1 MLKRLLLIIVPIA
14 ILAGWYI
21 SRKSAP
27 PQVAFA
33 RVSRETLISTLNT
46 NGKVEP
52 IEWSAIRAET
62 AGAVEKVNVQKGQSV
77 VKGQLLVELES
88 GQARGELAS
97 AQAKI
102 AEANAERQVLST
114 GGRSTELA
122 EIESG
127 LAAARASLVTARREF
142 EATERL
148 VAKQAAT
155 ASDLNTTREA
165 VQKLELQIQSYERRR
180 TALVAPTDRAIADA
194 RVKDAESQANSASH
208 RIELSQIRSPLSGT
222 LYQFDIRQGSYL
234 NPGDLVGSVGRLDKL
249 RVIVYVDEPDLGR
262 VAKGMAVTITW
273 DALPG
278 RRWKGV
284 VEKTPTQVV
293 PLGTRQVGEVNC
305 IIDNPEGTLIPGTN
319 INAEIVSQVVEN
331 ALTIPKEAM
340 RREGPVTGVLK
351 LQGDRTVWQPIKTGA
366 TSVNR
371 IQVLEGLTDS
381 DAVALPV
388 DRPLKSNEQVKPIFR

>member
-1 MLKRLLLIIVPIA
+1 MLKRLLLILVPVA
-14 ILAGWYI
+14 ILAAWLI
-21 SRKSAP
+21 SRRGGV
-27 PQVAFA
+27 PQVSFA

-52 IEWSAIRAET
+52 IEWSAVRSET
-62 AGAVEKVNVQKGQSV
+62 AGAVDKVNVVKGQAV
-77 VKGQLLVELES
+77 ARGQLLVELDA

-102 AEANAERQVLST
+102 AQANAERQVLST
-114 GGRSTELA
+114 GGRSTEIA

-127 LAAARASLVTARREF
+127 LAAVRASLVNARREL

-148 VAKQAAT
+148 AAKQAAT
-155 ASDLNTTREA
+155 SSDLNAARET
-165 VQKLELQIQSYERRR
+165 VQKLELQIQSYDRRR
-180 TALVAPTDRAIADA
+180 SALVAPTDRTIADA
-194 RVKDAESQANSASH
+194 RVRDMQALADAASR
-208 RIELSQIRSPLSGT
+208 RIEVSQIRSPLAGI
-222 LYQFDIRQGSYL
+222 LYQFDIRKGAYL
-234 NPGDLVGSVGRLDKL
+234 NPGDLVGSVGRLSQV

-262 VAKGMAVTITW
+262 VSKGMAVTISW

-278 RRWKGV
+278 RHWKGV
-284 VEKTPTQVV
+284 VEKTPTQIV

-305 IIDNPEGTLIPGTN
+305 IIDNPEATLIPGTN

-340 RREGPVTGVLK
+340 RREGTQAGVFK
-351 LQGDRTVWQPIKTGA
+351 LQGDRIVWQPVKTGA
-366 TSVNR
+366 ASVNR
-371 IQVLEGLTDS
+371 IQVLNGLNDS

-388 DRPLKSNEQVKPIFR
+388 DMPLTSNTQVKPIFP

>member
-1 MLKRLLLIIVPIA
+1 MLKRLLLILVPIA
-14 ILAGWYI
+14 VLAAWLI
-21 SRKSAP
+21 SRRGAVPEVS
-27 PQVAFA
+27 FA

-52 IEWSAIRAET
+52 IEWSAIRSET
-62 AGAVEKVNVQKGQSV
+62 AGAVDKVNVVKGQAV
-77 VKGQLLVELES
+77 ARGQLLVELDA

-102 AEANAERQVLST
+102 AQANAERQLLSS
-114 GGRSTELA
+114 GGRSTEIA

-127 LAAARASLVTARREF
+127 LAAARASLVNARREL

-155 ASDLNTTREA
+155 SSDLNAAREA
-165 VQKLELQIQSYERRR
+165 VQKLELQIQSYDRRR
-180 TALVAPTDRAIADA
+180 SALVAPTDRTIADA
-194 RVKDAESQANSASH
+194 RVRDMQALADAASR
-208 RIELSQIRSPLSGT
+208 RIELSQIRSPLAGI
-222 LYQFDIRQGSYL
+222 LYQFDIRKGAYL
-234 NPGDLVGSVGRLDKL
+234 NPGDLVGSVGRLGQV

-262 VAKGMAVTITW
+262 VSKGMAVTISW

-278 RRWKGV
+278 RHWKGV
-284 VEKTPTQVV
+284 VEKTPTQIV

-305 IIDNPEGTLIPGTN
+305 IIDNPDATLIPGTN
-319 INAEIVSQVVEN
+319 INAEIISQVVQN

-340 RREGPVTGVLK
+340 RREGTQTGVLK
-351 LQGDRTVWQPIKTGA
+351 LQGDRIAWQPVKTGA

-371 IQVLEGLTDS
+371 IQVLEGLNDK

-388 DRPLKSNEQVKPIFR
+388 DRPLTSNEQVNPIFP

>member
-1 MLKRLLLIIVPIA
+1 MLKRFLLILFPVV
-14 ILAGWYI
+14 ILAAWLL
-21 SRKSAP
+21 SRRGEV
-27 PQVAFA
+27 PQVSFA
-33 RVSRETLISTLNT
+33 RVARETLVSTLNT

-52 IEWSAIRAET
+52 IEWSAIRSET
-62 AGAVEKVNVQKGQSV
+62 AGSVEKVNVGKGQLV
-77 VKGQLLVELES
+77 AKGQLLVELDS

-102 AEANAERQVLST
+102 AQANAARQVLST
-114 GGRSTELA
+114 GGPSTEIA

-127 LAAARASLVTARREF
+127 LAAARASLTNARRDL

-155 ASDLNTTREA
+155 SSDLNLAREA

-180 TALVAPTDRAIADA
+180 SALVAPTDRTIADA
-194 RVKDAESQANSASH
+194 RVRDMQALADSATR

-222 LYQFDIRQGSYL
+222 LYQFDTRQGAYL
-234 NPGDLVGSVGRLDKL
+234 NPGDLVGSVGRLDKV

-262 VAKGMAVTITW
+262 VAKGMTVTISW

-278 RRWKGV
+278 RHWKGV
-284 VEKTPTQVV
+284 VEKTPTQIV

-305 IIDNPEGTLIPGTN
+305 IIDNPESTLIPGTN
-319 INAEIVSQVVEN
+319 INAEITSQIVEN
-331 ALTIPKEAM
+331 ALTIPKEVM
-340 RREGPVTGVLK
+340 RREGTQTGVFK
-351 LQGDRTVWQPIKTGA
+351 LEGERIVWQPVKTGA

-371 IQVLEGLTDS
+371 IQVLEGLNDK

-388 DRPLKSNEQVKPIFR
+388 DRPLTSNMVVKPQIP

>member
-1 MLKRLLLIIVPIA
+1 MLKRLLLILVPVA
-14 ILAGWYI
+14 ILAAWLI
-21 SRKSAP
+21 SRRGGV
-27 PQVAFA
+27 PQVSFA
-33 RVSRETLISTLNT
+33 RGSRETLISTLNT

-52 IEWSAIRAET
+52 IEWSAVRSET
-62 AGAVEKVNVQKGQSV
+62 AGAVDKVNVVKGQAV
-77 VKGQLLVELES
+77 ARGQLLVELDA

-102 AEANAERQVLST
+102 AQANAERQVLST
-114 GGRSTELA
+114 GGRSTEIA

-127 LAAARASLVTARREF
+127 LAAVRASLVNARREL

-155 ASDLNTTREA
+155 SSDLNAARET
-165 VQKLELQIQSYERRR
+165 VQKLELQIQSYDRRR
-180 TALVAPTDRAIADA
+180 SALVAPTDRTIADA
-194 RVKDAESQANSASH
+194 RVRDMQALADAASR
-208 RIELSQIRSPLSGT
+208 RIEVSQIRSPLAGI
-222 LYQFDIRQGSYL
+222 LYQFDVRNGAYL
-234 NPGDLVGSVGRLDKL
+234 NPGDLVGSVGRLNQV

-262 VAKGMAVTITW
+262 VSKGMAVTISW

-278 RRWKGV
+278 RHWKGV
-284 VEKTPTQVV
+284 VEKTPTQIV

-305 IIDNPEGTLIPGTN
+305 IIDNPEATLIPGTN

-340 RREGPVTGVLK
+340 RREGTQAGVFK
-351 LQGDRTVWQPIKTGA
+351 LQGDRIVWQPVKTGA
-366 TSVNR
+366 ASVNR
-371 IQVLEGLTDS
+371 IQVLEGLNDS

-388 DRPLKSNEQVKPIFR
+388 DMPLTSNTQVKPIFP

>member
-1 MLKRLLLIIVPIA
+1 MLKRLLLILVPVA
-14 ILAGWYI
+14 ILAAWLI
-21 SRKSAP
+21 SRNGDV
-27 PQVAFA
+27 PQISFA
-33 RVSRETLISTLNT
+33 RVLRETLISTLNT

-52 IEWSAIRAET
+52 IEWSAIRSET
-62 AGAVEKVNVQKGQSV
+62 AGAVDKVNVVKGQAV
-77 VKGQLLVELES
+77 ATGQLLVELDA
-88 GQARGELAS
+88 GPARDDLAS

-102 AEANAERQVLST
+102 AQANAERQVLST
-114 GGRSTELA
+114 GGRSTEIA

-127 LAAARASLVTARREF
+127 LAAARASLVSARREL

-155 ASDLNTTREA
+155 SGDLNAAREA

-180 TALVAPTDRAIADA
+180 NALVAPTDRTIADA
-194 RVKDAESQANSASH
+194 RVRDMQALAAAASR

-222 LYQFDIRQGSYL
+222 LYQFDIRNGAYL
-234 NPGDLVGSVGRLDKL
+234 NPGDLVGSVGRLDKV

-262 VAKGMAVTITW
+262 VAKGMAVTISW

-278 RRWKGV
+278 RHWKGV
-284 VEKTPTQVV
+284 VEKTPTQIV

-319 INAEIVSQVVEN
+319 INAEITSQVVEN
-331 ALTIPKEAM
+331 ALTIPKEVM
-340 RREGPVTGVLK
+340 RREGTQAGVFK
-351 LQGDRTVWQPIKTGA
+351 LQGDRIVWQPVKTGA

-371 IQVLEGLTDS
+371 VQVLEGLNDG

-388 DRPLKSNEQVKPIFR
+388 DRPLTSNTQVKPIFP

>member
-1 MLKRLLLIIVPIA
+1 MLKRLLLILVPVA
-14 ILAGWYI
+14 ILAAWLI
-21 SRKSAP
+21 SRRGGV
-27 PQVAFA
+27 PQVSFA

-52 IEWSAIRAET
+52 IEWSAVRSET
-62 AGAVEKVNVQKGQSV
+62 AGAVDKVNVVKGQAV
-77 VKGQLLVELES
+77 ARGQLLVELDA

-102 AEANAERQVLST
+102 AQANAERQVLST
-114 GGRSTELA
+114 GGRSTEIA

-127 LAAARASLVTARREF
+127 LAAVRASLVNARREL

-148 VAKQAAT
+148 AAKQAAT
-155 ASDLNTTREA
+155 SSDLNSAREA
-165 VQKLELQIQSYERRR
+165 VQRLELQIQSYDRRR
-180 TALVAPTDRAIADA
+180 SALVAPTDRTIADA
-194 RVKDAESQANSASH
+194 RVRDMQALADAASR
-208 RIELSQIRSPLSGT
+208 RIEVSQIRSPLAGI
-222 LYQFDIRQGSYL
+222 LYQFDIRKGAYL
-234 NPGDLVGSVGRLDKL
+234 NPGDLVGSVGRLSQV

-262 VAKGMAVTITW
+262 VSKGMAVTISW

-278 RRWKGV
+278 RHWKGV
-284 VEKTPTQVV
+284 VEKTPTQIV

-305 IIDNPEGTLIPGTN
+305 IIDNPEATLIPGTN

-340 RREGPVTGVLK
+340 RREGTQAGVFK
-351 LQGDRTVWQPIKTGA
+351 LQGDRIVWQPVKTGA
-366 TSVNR
+366 ASVNR
-371 IQVLEGLTDS
+371 IQVLNGLNDS

-388 DRPLKSNEQVKPIFR
+388 DMPLTSNTQVKPIFP

>member
-1 MLKRLLLIIVPIA
+1 MLKRLLLILVPVA
-14 ILAGWYI
+14 ILAAWLI
-21 SRKSAP
+21 SRRGGA
-27 PQVAFA
+27 PQVSFA

-52 IEWSAIRAET
+52 IEWSAVRSET
-62 AGAVEKVNVQKGQSV
+62 AGAVDKVNVVKGQAV
-77 VKGQLLVELES
+77 ARGQLLVELDA

-102 AEANAERQVLST
+102 AQANAERQVLST
-114 GGRSTELA
+114 GGRSTEIA

-127 LAAARASLVTARREF
+127 LAAVRASLVNARREL

-155 ASDLNTTREA
+155 SSDLNAARET
-165 VQKLELQIQSYERRR
+165 VQKLELQIQSYDRRR
-180 TALVAPTDRAIADA
+180 SALVAPTDRTIADA
-194 RVKDAESQANSASH
+194 RVRDMQALADAASR
-208 RIELSQIRSPLSGT
+208 RIEVSQIRSPLAGI
-222 LYQFDIRQGSYL
+222 LYQFDIRNGAYL
-234 NPGDLVGSVGRLDKL
+234 NPGDLVGSVGRLNQV

-262 VAKGMAVTITW
+262 VSKGMAVTISW

-278 RRWKGV
+278 RHWKGV
-284 VEKTPTQVV
+284 VEKTPTQIV

-305 IIDNPEGTLIPGTN
+305 IIDNPEATLIPGTN

-340 RREGPVTGVLK
+340 RREGTQAGVFK
-351 LQGDRTVWQPIKTGA
+351 LQGDRIVWQPVKTGA
-366 TSVNR
+366 ASVTR
-371 IQVLEGLTDS
+371 IQVLEGLNDS

-388 DRPLKSNEQVKPIFR
+388 DMPLTSNTQVKPIFP

>member
-1 MLKRLLLIIVPIA
+1 MLKRLLLILVPVA
-14 ILAGWYI
+14 ILAAWLI
-21 SRKSAP
+21 SRRGGV
-27 PQVAFA
+27 PQVSFA

-52 IEWSAIRAET
+52 IEWSAVRSET
-62 AGAVEKVNVQKGQSV
+62 AGAVDKVNVVKGQAV
-77 VKGQLLVELES
+77 ARGQLLVELDA

-102 AEANAERQVLST
+102 AQANAERQVLST
-114 GGRSTELA
+114 GGRSTEIA

-127 LAAARASLVTARREF
+127 LAAVRASLVNARREL

-155 ASDLNTTREA
+155 SSDLNAARET
-165 VQKLELQIQSYERRR
+165 VQKLELQIQSYDRRR
-180 TALVAPTDRAIADA
+180 SALVAPTDRTIADA
-194 RVKDAESQANSASH
+194 RVRDMQALADAASR
-208 RIELSQIRSPLSGT
+208 RIEVSQIRSPLAGI
-222 LYQFDIRQGSYL
+222 LYQFDVRNGAYL
-234 NPGDLVGSVGRLDKL
+234 NPGDLVGSVGRLNQV

-262 VAKGMAVTITW
+262 VSKGMAVTISW

-278 RRWKGV
+278 RHWKGV
-284 VEKTPTQVV
+284 VEKTPTQIV

-305 IIDNPEGTLIPGTN
+305 IIDNPEATLIPGTN

-340 RREGPVTGVLK
+340 RREGTQTGVFK
-351 LQGDRTVWQPIKTGA
+351 LQGDRIVWQPVKTGA
-366 TSVNR
+366 ASVTR
-371 IQVLEGLTDS
+371 IQVLEGLNDS

-388 DRPLKSNEQVKPIFR
+388 DMPLTSNTQVKPIFP

>member
-1 MLKRLLLIIVPIA
+1 MLKRLLLILVPVA
-14 ILAGWYI
+14 ILAAWLI
-21 SRKSAP
+21 SRRGGV
-27 PQVAFA
+27 PQVSFA

-52 IEWSAIRAET
+52 IEWSAVRSET
-62 AGAVEKVNVQKGQSV
+62 AGAVDKVNVVKGQAV
-77 VKGQLLVELES
+77 ARGQLLVELDA

-102 AEANAERQVLST
+102 AQANAERQVLST
-114 GGRSTELA
+114 GGRSTEIA

-127 LAAARASLVTARREF
+127 LAAVRASLVNARREL

-155 ASDLNTTREA
+155 SSDLNSARET
-165 VQKLELQIQSYERRR
+165 VQKLELQIQSYDRRR
-180 TALVAPTDRAIADA
+180 SALVAPTDRTIADA
-194 RVKDAESQANSASH
+194 RVRDMQALADAASR
-208 RIELSQIRSPLSGT
+208 RIEVSQIRSPLAGI
-222 LYQFDIRQGSYL
+222 LYQFDVRNGAYL
-234 NPGDLVGSVGRLDKL
+234 NPGDLVGSVGRLNQV

-262 VAKGMAVTITW
+262 VSKGMAVTISW

-278 RRWKGV
+278 RHWKGV
-284 VEKTPTQVV
+284 VEKTPTQIV

-305 IIDNPEGTLIPGTN
+305 IIDNPEATLIPGTN

-340 RREGPVTGVLK
+340 RREGTQAGVFK
-351 LQGDRTVWQPIKTGA
+351 LQGDRIVWQPVKTGA
-366 TSVNR
+366 ASVNR
-371 IQVLEGLTDS
+371 IQVLEGLNDS

-388 DRPLKSNEQVKPIFR
+388 DMPLTSNTQVKPIFP